1 MSTPSN
7 AATTAAVNQAKAAQM
22 NMALR
27 NAWIQSA
34 VEMKQ
39 PVYTATVNPA
49 QINPVQIQPRYV
61 GLVKRF
67 IIEITGTITNNDAA
81 NACALTDLGIANILA
96 AQNGITFTDL
106 SNNQRVNTG
115 GWHLSFLNSI
125 KHRKPYAAG
134 FAVETDEMSAYGETF
149 GVLSA
154 PANIAAAGTANF
166 RAVFE
171 LPIAYSDDNL
181 KGALPLNVVNATAQI
196 SLLFNTQNLAAANGK
211 DSTFSVYKFSAAG
224 TNTCTL
230 TSATVNVT
238 QVYLDQGPRDPK
250 TGAYLFPLDDVSV
263 NYELKNTSLANIPA
277 NQDFPFQYPNF
288 RDILSTISIFNH
300 DTSADAGRTA
310 GTDVNYFEIQ
320 SANYTAIQKLTPLLL
335 SQINREI
342 LQTDLPK
349 GCYHLSSRRKPI
361 SSVQYGNITNV
372 INASTSSVN
381 SMWYLGL
388 EMFNYPNIV
397 VNAGSIQG

>member
-1 MSTPSN
+1 MATVSS
-7 AATTAAVNQAKAAQM
+7 AASSAAAQQAKAAQM
-22 NMALR
+22 NMMLR

-67 IIEITGTITNNDAA
+67 IVEITGSITNNDAA
-81 NACALTDLGIANILA
+81 NACALTDIGLANIL
-96 AQNGITFTDL
+96 QNITFTDL
-106 SNNQRVNTG
+106 SNNQRIQTT

-134 FAVETDEMSAYGETF
+134 FGVETDEMSAYGETY
-149 GVLSA
+149 GVLVA
-154 PANIAAAGTANF
+154 PAIIAASGTATF

-171 LPIAYSDDNL
+171 VPIAYSDDNL
-181 KGALPLNVVNATAQI
+181 KGALPLNVVNATAQL
-196 SLLFNTQNLAAANGK
+196 SLTLNTANLASANGK
-211 DSTFSVYKFSAAG
+211 DSTFSVYSFSVAG

-230 TSATVNVT
+230 TSATINVT
-238 QVYLDQGPRDPK
+238 QVYLDQGPRDK
-250 TGAYLFPLDDVSV
+250 NGNYIFPLDDVSV
-263 NYELKNTSLANIPA
+263 NYELKNTSLQNIPTG
-277 NQDFPFQYPNF
+277 QDFPFQYPNF

-300 DTSADAGRTA
+300 DTSANAGRVA
-310 GTDVNYFEIQ
+310 GTDINYFEIQ
-320 SANYTAIQKLTPLLL
+320 SANYTAIQKLNPLLL
-335 SQINREI
+335 SQITREI

-349 GCYHLSSRRKPI
+349 GCYHFSSRRKPI

-372 INASTSSVN
+372 INASTSTVN
-381 SMWYLGL
+381 SQWYIAL

-397 VNAGSIQG
+397 VNAGSLQG

>member
-1 MSTPSN
+1 MSTPAN
-7 AATTAAVNQAKAAQM
+7 AAASAAAQQAKAAQM

-27 NAWIQSA
+27 NAWINTA

-39 PVYTATVNPA
+39 PIYTATVNPA
-49 QINPVQIQPRYV
+49 QINPIQIQPRYV
-61 GLVKRF
+61 GLAKRF
-67 IIEITGTITNNDAA
+67 IVELTGTITNNDAA
-81 NACALTDLGIANILA
+81 NAAALTDIGLANLLSSV
-96 AQNGITFTDL
+96 TFTDL
-106 SNNQRVNTG
+106 ANNQRIYTS

-134 FAVETDEMSAYGETF
+134 FAVETDEMSAYGETY
-149 GVLSA
+149 GVLAA
-154 PANIAAAGTANF
+154 PPTIAASGTGNF

-171 LPIAYSDDNL
+171 VPIAYSDDNL
-181 KGALPLNVVNATAQI
+181 KGALPLNVVNATAQ
-196 SLLFNTQNLAAANGK
+196 LTLQLNTNNLAAANGK
-211 DSTFSVYKFSAAG
+211 DSTFSVYKFSVAG

-230 TSATVNVT
+230 TSVTVNVT

-250 TGAYLFPLDDVSV
+250 TGAYLFPLDDVSI
-263 NYELKNTSLANIPA
+263 NYELKNTLLNNIPQ

-300 DTSADAGRTA
+300 DTSGDTGRTA
-310 GTDVNYFEIQ
+310 GTDISYFEIQ
-320 SANYTAIQKLTPLLL
+320 SANYTAIQKLNPLLL
-335 SQINREI
+335 SQITREI

-349 GCYHLSSRRKPI
+349 GCYHFSSRRKPI

-372 INASTSSVN
+372 INALTSTVN
-381 SMWYLGL
+381 SAWYIGL
-388 EMFNYPNIV
+388 EMFNYPSVV